1 MFICIS
7 SVSYLEDN
15 WYRSWSHIFI
25 KEIYEVSSGEL
36 GKKSASQLE
45 ASSEQPHRCPFPGLE
60 P

>member
-36 GKKSASQLE
+36 GKKSASQLQ
-45 ASSEQPHRCPFPGLE
+45 ATSE
-60 P
+60 